1 MNGLRNLLKGK
12 GFGITKEAFNR
23 TVLLGKFLCFL
34 HVTETYICR
43 PVLSYGPSMLPT
55 LSQTGDLI
63 LVEKISPRLGKVN
76 NGDIVSVRSPENP
89 KMILTKRIWAWKETM
104 CQRDI
109 FGSKETTCI
118 THKIHANL
126 VLFHTVLFKAR
137 CFVGF
142 GRSVALDRW
151 AKKSSSEEVKTSPKA
166 RKVRALPPPEFVS
179 PRICNRL

>member
-12 GFGITKEAFNR
+12 GFEIAKEAFDR
-23 TVLLGKFLCFL
+23 TVLLGKFFCFL

-89 KMILTKRIWAWKETM
+89 KMILTKRILGMEGDNVTYLVDPLNSEECRTITVPKGHIWIQGDNIYNSQDSREFGPVPYGLIQSKVFCRIWP
-104 CQRDI
+104 I
-109 FGSKETTCI
+109 SGFGS
-118 THKIHANL
+118 L
-126 VLFHTVLFKAR
+126 
-137 CFVGF
+137 GQ
-142 GRSVALDRW
+142 
-151 AKKSSSEEVKTSPKA
+151 EV
-166 RKVRALPPPEFVS
+166 
-179 PRICNRL
+179 

>member
-12 GFGITKEAFNR
+12 GFEIAKEAFDQ
-23 TVLLGKFLCFL
+23 TVLLGKFFCFL

-63 LVEKISPRLGKVN
+63 LVEKISPHLGKVN

-89 KMILTKRIWAWKETM
+89 KMILTKRILGMEGDNVTYLVSPLNSEEYNIYNS
-104 CQRDI
+104 QDSR
-109 FGSKETTCI
+109 
-118 THKIHANL
+118 NL

-142 GRSVALDRW
+142 GQSVALDRW
-151 AKKSSSEEVKTSPKA
+151 DKKSS
-166 RKVRALPPPEFVS
+166 
-179 PRICNRL
+179 